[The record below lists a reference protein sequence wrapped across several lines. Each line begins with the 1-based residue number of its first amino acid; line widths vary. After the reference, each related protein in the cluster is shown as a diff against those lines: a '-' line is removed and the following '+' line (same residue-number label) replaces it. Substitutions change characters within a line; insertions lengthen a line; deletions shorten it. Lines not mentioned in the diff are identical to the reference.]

1 MKEIQNFINQNN
13 NLDFLNERIESLNET
28 QFCFKYTDN
37 GLVYAKQSKQAD
49 LTLTAKELFRDLKTL
64 DKTMCAFVFAKSYY
78 PESDREKYIDKLGN
92 LAANLLNQD
101 SLKTVR
107 VHDIDVLKQLYQ
119 NLPDFALKGMFN
131 TDVCCFTIAKNEVY
145 YLSQVEQHV
154 YAMSKT
160 MFRDDYDTI
169 REVIIERGEE
179 IEFMSPYLSNSEIK
193 ALTPIISELYDDRDL
208 IHGTVLCQTIGF
220 YRKEHKMPLCEV
232 DFSAY
237 GLRKQAKFSK
247 HMLAQNVFDLSD
259 TDLLNELNKHLEN
272 VIDNAFD
279 KFLINIPEKIIYIGE
294 RQDRERLNKLAQW
307 QALSEFNDTI
317 DFTKEARQQQNLD
330 AGIDQHIDQNLI
342 ESLNFDFTDF
352 NASMSMSKN
361 ENKRNKRKL

>member
-1 MKEIQNFINQNN
+1 MKEIQNFITQNH

-28 QFCFKYTDN
+28 QFRFKYSEN
-37 GLVYAKQSKQAD
+37 GLVYVKQNQKAD
-49 LTLTAKELFRDLKTL
+49 LTLTAKELFNDLKTL

-78 PESDREKYIDKLGN
+78 PESDRENYLDRVGN
-92 LAANLLNQD
+92 LAAELLNQD
-101 SLKTVR
+101 AVKTVQ
-107 VHDIDVLKQLYQ
+107 VHDIDDLKQLYQ
-119 NLPDFALKGMFN
+119 NLPDFALKSMFN
-131 TDVCCFTIAKNEVY
+131 TDVCCFTVAENEVY
-145 YLSQVEQHV
+145 YLSQLEQHV
-154 YAMSKT
+154 YPMSQT

-193 ALTPIISELYDDRDL
+193 ALTPVISELYDDRDL
-208 IHGTVLCQTIGF
+208 VHGTVLCQTIGF
-220 YRKEHKMPLCEV
+220 YRKGHKMPLCEV

-237 GLRKQAKFSK
+237 GLRKQSQFSK

-259 TDLLNELNKHLEN
+259 TDLLDELNNHHRN

-279 KFLINIPEKIIYIGE
+279 KFLINIPEKIISIGE

-307 QALSEFNDTI
+307 AALSDFNDAM
-317 DFTKEARQQQNLD
+317 DFNSDTRQQNNLD
-330 AGIDQHIDQNLI
+330 AGIDQHIDQELI

-352 NASMSMSKN
+352 DASVGKN
-361 ENKRNKRKL
+361 ENKRIKRKI